1 MKVILLAG
9 GKGQRAKPF
18 TDYIPKALIPVKGRP
33 IIDHI
38 VRYLEKC
45 PLVTN
50 IIIVCEFDL
59 WGKQIINYF
68 EGKENIL
75 SKKITFVEDK
85 KNGTGGALL
94 KTQQIIN
101 KDEYFLVWFADNLCA
116 LNIKNLVN
124 YYEVLRNSIKKTLPL
139 VGIIV
144 SRKYR
149 YEETGRL
156 AIDENNKNQIKEFIE
171 KPTISL
177 DLPEGLGIY
186 LFTPRIFKY
195 LNQKKIV
202 NKEKFDLSHDIL
214 TIIPKSN
221 GKLFSFILDKDKN
234 WIDIQSPVY
243 AERNN
248 KIIEKIMIQMSEN
261 C

>member
-1 MKVILLAG
+1 MKAVLLAG

-18 TDYIPKALIPVKGRP
+18 SDYIPKALIPVKGRP

-38 VRYLEKC
+38 VRYLDGS
-45 PLVTN
+45 PLFTN

-68 EGKENIL
+68 EGKEKL
-75 SKKITFVEDK
+75 YSKEITFIEDK

-101 KDEYFLVWFADNLCA
+101 TDEYFLVWFSDNLCA
-116 LNIKNLVN
+116 LNIEDLVKYYQIVKNSVN
-124 YYEVLRNSIKKTLPL
+124 KTSPL
-139 VGIIV
+139 VGIVV

-156 AIDENNKNQIKEFIE
+156 IIDEDNENEIKEFIE
-171 KPTISL
+171 KPTILL
-177 DLPEGLGIY
+177 DSPEGLGIY
-186 LFTPRIFKY
+186 LFTTQIFKY
-195 LNQKKIV
+195 LNQKKV
-202 NKEKFDLSHDIL
+202 VKKEKFDLSHDIL
-214 TIIPKSN
+214 ASIPKSN
-221 GKLFSFILDKDKN
+221 GKLFSYMLDKDQN

-248 KIIEKIMIQMSEN
+248 KIIEKIILQMT
-261 C
+261 